1 MMQTSFTTTRQNGA
15 KSGRLRECVDGMRY
29 CNVITYH
36 LHAALT
42 KTRAVVPFPQS
53 VQPDFAMTRSALG
66 LRRSLHAMALALP
79 FFSAGMG
86 AARAEA
92 TRYPVTVENCGHQVT
107 FDKAPRRVVAIGQ
120 TQTEIL
126 YALGLGDRVVGTAV
140 WFSPV
145 AKRFEAVNAG
155 VKRLAD
161 NDPSFEAVVAQE
173 PDLVTAMF
181 EWHVG
186 PNGIVGKR
194 DQFAKLKVPAYVSP
208 SDCVGK
214 DNSGGGDGIRTQM
227 FTMELVYRNIREFG
241 QIFDVT
247 ERAEALI
254 GELRAR
260 EAKAVAAVA
269 GNAAKDIPITVWFS
283 SRDVKGDA
291 FLAGKNGVPA
301 YILSKLGA
309 RNIITTNEEWPLVG
323 WESVAVANPA
333 VIVMVK
339 MDRRRFPAD
348 DIDLKLNFLK
358 TDAVASKLDAV
369 RNNRI
374 VVMDVGATRA
384 GLDTVDG
391 IEALAKGI
399 QSFGLGK

>member
-1 MMQTSFTTTRQNGA
+1 
-15 KSGRLRECVDGMRY
+15 
-29 CNVITYH
+29 
-36 LHAALT
+36 
-42 KTRAVVPFPQS
+42 
-53 VQPDFAMTRSALG
+53 MTRSSLG
-66 LRRSLHAMALALP
+66 LRRFLYAMALTLP

-194 DQFAKLKVPAYVSP
+194 DQFAKLKLPAYVSP

>member
-1 MMQTSFTTTRQNGA
+1 MSMFPGRIAA
-15 KSGRLRECVDGMRY
+15 KAGSLLTSGRSGVY
-29 CNVITYH
+29 SKCNNITYSGRRD
-36 LHAALT
+36 
-42 KTRAVVPFPQS
+42 RASGARIDGRPSQKPVNP
-53 VQPDFAMTRSALG
+53 MRSAIRF
-66 LRRSLHAMALALP
+66 LRLSLAAAAGCALAGAASAAPTQYPLTLENCRETVS
-79 FFSAGMG
+79 FSA
-86 AARAEA
+86 
-92 TRYPVTVENCGHQVT
+92 PP
-107 FDKAPRRVVAIGQ
+107 KRVVAIGQ

-145 AKRFEAVNAG
+145 AKPYEAVNAG

-161 NDPSFEAVVAQE
+161 NDPSFEAVLAQE
-173 PDLVTAMF
+173 PDFVTAMF

-194 DQFAKLKVPAYVSP
+194 DQFAKVKVPTYVSP
-208 SDCVGK
+208 TDCVGK
-214 DNSGGGDGIRTQM
+214 DNSGSGDGVRTQM
-227 FTMELVYRNIREFG
+227 FSMELVYRNIREFG
-241 QIFDVT
+241 QIFDVAD
-247 ERAEALI
+247 RAEKLI
-254 GELRAR
+254 AELKER
-260 EAKAVAAVA
+260 EDKAVASVA
-269 GNAAKDIPITVWFS
+269 NSKAKDVPVVVWFS
-283 SRDVKGDA
+283 SKDVKGDA
-291 FLAGKNGVPA
+291 FMAGRNGVPA

-323 WESVAVANPA
+323 WESIAAANPA
-333 VIVMVK
+333 VIVAVK

-358 TDAVASKLDAV
+358 SDPVASKLDAV

-391 IEALAKGI
+391 IEALARAI
-399 QSFGLGK
+399 ASFGANP

>member
-1 MMQTSFTTTRQNGA
+1 MTRPA
-15 KSGRLRECVDGMRY
+15 RAFRRC
-29 CNVITYH
+29 
-36 LHAALT
+36 LHAL
-42 KTRAVVPFPQS
+42 
-53 VQPDFAMTRSALG
+53 
-66 LRRSLHAMALALP
+66 ALALP
-79 FFSAGMG
+79 FIAGG
-86 AARAEA
+86 IAPVRAEA
-92 TRYPVTVENCGHQVT
+92 TRYPVTIENCGHQVS
-107 FDKAPRRVVAIGQ
+107 FDKAPKRVVAIGQ

-186 PNGIVGKR
+186 PNGSVGKR

-214 DNSGGGDGIRTQM
+214 DNSGAGDGIRTQM

-241 QIFDVT
+241 QIFDVAD
-247 ERAEALI
+247 RAETLI
-254 GELRAR
+254 AELRAR

-269 GNAAKDIPITVWFS
+269 GTGAKDIPVTIWFS

-333 VIVMVK
+333 VIVVVK

-348 DIDLKLNFLK
+348 DIELKLNFLK

-399 QSFGLGK
+399 ESFGLAK